1 MARARTPAD
10 DRRRHFVSGLPRR
23 GQPEPP
29 MTECMVRTIFRIV
42 RTRDQCAHNVRTMCA
57 HNSVGS
63 KVTASVSMSHTL
75 PASLDAAAPRFRLM
89 ERMTSRKVMIRKRF
103 TITPKMANV
112 RGSVVPSVDDV
123 PPHCCR
129 FRFTAVCRPPRRPDT
144 LCSVYHLSLRWKE
157 SLPVDRCCERSFVC
171 EYNEQSKHEGCR
183 LVLHRRRRWFGFG

>member
-1 MARARTPAD
+1 M
-10 DRRRHFVSGLPRR
+10 
-23 GQPEPP
+23 
-29 MTECMVRTIFRIV
+29 
-42 RTRDQCAHNVRTMCA
+42 
-57 HNSVGS
+57 VGS
-63 KVTASVSMSHTL
+63 ENYFIYWEYSDANCGVPPLKAADLVLGWPAAEPAHQIKVTASVSMSHTL

-89 ERMTSRKVMIRKRF
+89 ERMTSRKVMSRKRF